1 MTIIQMSN
9 PDGRPDAMPGAGDA
23 AGLKCKTM
31 RATLTAALALN
42 DVLTGPKLAAGSTI
56 VDVIIAASDLDSN
69 GAPTITLDV
78 GYGVDPDYFIA
89 ASNIG
94 QAGGIAR
101 ASASTA
107 KPLTLVSD
115 DTIDVTVHAAPAT
128 GQAGT
133 VDLTVVFLPPS
144 A

>member
-1 MTIIQMSN
+1 MTTYHMSN

-31 RATLTAALALN
+31 RITLAAALALN
-42 DVLTGPKLAAGSTI
+42 DVLIGPKLAEGSTV
-56 VDVIIAASDLDSN
+56 VDVIAVASDLDSN
-69 GAPTITLDV
+69 AAPTITLDV
-78 GYGVDPDYFIA
+78 GYGGSPAYFIA
-89 ASNIG
+89 ASTIG
-94 QAGGIAR
+94 QAGGLAR
-101 ASASTA
+101 ASAATA
-107 KPLTLVSD
+107 KPLTLSAD

-133 VDLTVVFLPPS
+133 IDLTVFFLPPS